1 MLQTLDSKTMITNL
15 DSLVGKYVHIV
26 HAEDY
31 PAFLFNVQEIQP
43 GSDIG
48 YAEIIS
54 EQVLDS
60 VNSDDLEVYCG
71 LEYEVDLNN
80 DVVVGV
86 YNTAEELFEAACKFL
101 KEQIEKCSGI
111 KIN

>member
-1 MLQTLDSKTMITNL
+1 MITNIN
-15 DSLVGKYVHIV
+15 SLVGKYVHIV
-26 HAEDY
+26 QGSDY
-31 PAFLFNVQEIQP
+31 PVFLFNVQEIRP
-43 GSDIG
+43 VSDPG

-54 EQVLDS
+54 EQVLYS
-60 VNSDDLEVYCG
+60 ANSDDLEVYCG
-71 LEYEVDLNN
+71 PEYEVDLKN

-86 YNTAEELFEAACKFL
+86 YDTAEELFEAVCKFL

>member
-1 MLQTLDSKTMITNL
+1 MIN
-15 DSLVGKYVHIV
+15 DINSLIGKYVHIV

-31 PAFLFNVQEIQP
+31 PVFLFNIQEIQP
-43 GSDIG
+43 GSDVD
-48 YAEIIS
+48 YWEIIS

-60 VNSDDLEVYCG
+60 PNSDDLEIYCG
-71 LEYEVDLNN
+71 PEYEVDAQN
-80 DVVVGV
+80 DVVAGV
-86 YNTAEELFEAACKFL
+86 YDTAEELFEAACKFL

>member
-1 MLQTLDSKTMITNL
+1 MINDL

-43 GSDIG
+43 GSG
-48 YAEIIS
+48 PNYAEIIS

-71 LEYEVDLNN
+71 PEYEVDLRN

-86 YNTAEELFEAACKFL
+86 YDTAEELFEAACKFL

>member
-1 MLQTLDSKTMITNL
+1 MITDL

-26 HAEDY
+26 QGSDY
-31 PAFLFNVQEIQP
+31 PVFLFNVQEIQP

-54 EQVLDS
+54 EQVLYS

-71 LEYEVDLNN
+71 PEFEVDLKN
-80 DVVVGV
+80 DVVAGV
-86 YNTAEELFEAACKFL
+86 YDTAEELFEAACKFL
-101 KEQIEKCSGI
+101 KEQIERCSGI

>member
-1 MLQTLDSKTMITNL
+1 MINDL

-31 PAFLFNVQEIQP
+31 PVFLFNVQEIQP
-43 GSDIG
+43 RFDIG

-60 VNSDDLEVYCG
+60 VNSDDLEVYSG
-71 LEYEVDLNN
+71 PEYEVDLNN

-86 YNTAEELFEAACKFL
+86 YDTAEELFEAVCKFL
-101 KEQIEKCSGI
+101 KEQIERCSGI